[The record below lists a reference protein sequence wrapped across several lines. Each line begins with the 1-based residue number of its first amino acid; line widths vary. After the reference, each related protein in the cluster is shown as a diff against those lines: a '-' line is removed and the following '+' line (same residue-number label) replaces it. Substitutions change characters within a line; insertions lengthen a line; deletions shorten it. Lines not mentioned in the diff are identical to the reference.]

1 MIARKEK
8 KQETKAMLISLGV
21 HGVVF
26 LLLLFLVA
34 WRAPNPPHP
43 EYGIELNFG
52 LDAEGTGDI
61 QPTTPVGSD
70 DSDEQEE
77 IEENPEESSSPA
89 ESESVEDPASS
100 ETSPVEPEVVS
111 KVESPVIVEEKKQ
124 DPSPEE
130 QTAEKPVEKPAE
142 NEESKP
148 TDKPKAVFQPD
159 TKTDGAATNK
169 QGDPASQGDSKNKT
183 GDKGNPEGE
192 LDADALYGNKGGGGG
207 GPALDL
213 AGWDWD
219 NIPEPKTPENEPPG
233 RIVFTIEVDANGELI
248 RYRKESG
255 TLSAAAE
262 RACVEA
268 IQKLTFTKKS
278 GAKVPQISKG
288 KITFVVRSE

>member
-1 MIARKEK
+1 
-8 KQETKAMLISLGV
+8 MLISLGV

-61 QPTTPVGSD
+61 QPATPVGAD
-70 DSDEQEE
+70 APAEQEDTE
-77 IEENPEESSSPA
+77 LIPEETSNPEESESNEEPTTAETQPA
-89 ESESVEDPASS
+89 
-100 ETSPVEPEVVS
+100 EPEVVS
-111 KVESPVIVEEKKQ
+111 KVESPVVVEEKKQ
-124 DPSPEE
+124 DPARLDQP
-130 QTAEKPVEKPAE
+130 AEKPVEKPAE
-142 NEESKP
+142 KKDEAKTTEQ
-148 TDKPKAVFQPD
+148 PKAVYQPD
-159 TKTDGAATNK
+159 TKTDGSATGK
-169 QGDPASQGDSKNKT
+169 QGDPSSQGDSKSTT
-183 GDKGNPEGE
+183 GDKGDPEGS

-219 NIPEPKTPENEPPG
+219 NIPEPKTPANEPSG
-233 RIVFTIEVDANGELI
+233 RIVFTIEVNDNGELV

-278 GAKVPQISKG
+278 GAKVPPISKG